1 MPIRLEDIDHFEDEI
16 AFLVGVDWGGG
27 AISADESLE
36 ELAALAET
44 AGAEVVGGAIQ
55 TRNKPSPR
63 LFIGK
68 GKAEEVSLEAKEL
81 GANVVVFDEE
91 LSPAQQRNLEEK
103 LDIRVIDR
111 TTLILDIFAQRA
123 QTQEGRLQ
131 VELAQLE
138 YLLPRLRGWGESLT
152 RPGGGIGTRGPGETK
167 LEEDRQRIQKR
178 LVHMRRKLSKV
189 TKRREL
195 ERARREEIPVAAI
208 VGYTNAGKSTLLN
221 ALAGSE
227 DFADEMLF
235 ATLDPHIKR
244 TKLPAGRGVLL
255 SDTVGFISRLPTDLV
270 AAFKSTMEEVRY
282 ADVLLVV
289 HDITSGNIDGRAAV
303 VEEII
308 TELGARETPRL
319 NLFNKID
326 LIDGHFDH
334 ERWERAGFD
343 NPLPISAKA
352 GTGLDEAMQALDKL
366 IALTGTKTIFRIPLH
381 RGDITA
387 AVFERSRVVSHTNES
402 EYTHIVAVCP
412 DDIRRRYAE
421 YIYEADE

>member
-1 MPIRLEDIDHFEDEI
+1 MPTRLEDIDHFEDET
-16 AFLVGVDWGGG
+16 AFLVGLDYGGG
-27 AISADESLE
+27 PISADESLN

-55 TRNKPSPR
+55 SRKKPSPN

-68 GKAEEVSLEAKEL
+68 GKAAEIRAEAHEL
-81 GANVVVFDEE
+81 GANVVIFDEE

-167 LEEDRQRIQKR
+167 IEQDRQRIQKR
-178 LVHMRRKLSKV
+178 LVHLKRKLVKV
-189 TKRREL
+189 IRRREL
-195 ERARREEIPVAAI
+195 ERERRSELPTAAI

-221 ALAGSE
+221 ALAGSD
-227 DFADEMLF
+227 DFADDMLF
-235 ATLDPHIKR
+235 ATLDPHVKR
-244 TKLPAGRGVLL
+244 VKLPGGRSVLL

-270 AAFKSTMEEVRY
+270 AAFKSTLEEVRY
-282 ADVLLVV
+282 ADVLLVI
-289 HDITSGNIDGRAAV
+289 HDETSGNIEGHATI
-303 VEEII
+303 VENVI
-308 TELGARETPRL
+308 TELGARETPRI

-326 LIDGHFDH
+326 LRDNRFDTG
-334 ERWERAGFD
+334 RWADAGFE
-343 NPLPISAKA
+343 NPYPISAKEDI
-352 GTGLDEAMQALDKL
+352 GLDKAMRALDRL
-366 IALTGTKTIFRIPLH
+366 IAQSGTHTEFHIPPH
-381 RGDITA
+381 RGDVIATIY
-387 AVFERSRVVSHTNES
+387 ERSRVISHDNED
-402 EYTHIVAVCP
+402 EYAVIVAVCP
-412 DDIRRRYAE
+412 DELRRRFAE
-421 YIYEADE
+421 FVIAR